1 MRSGLRL
8 LLDENIHDGV
18 LNALQAQGVDAV
30 HVRGI
35 GLSGRPD
42 NEILDAA
49 REDDRIL
56 VTRDVKDFM
65 RLARFYQSVKRE
77 FTGVL
82 LVPASFPEKEST
94 LLVRAINNWL
104 LLQRSADDFQGGVA
118 WLSRDLLQDG
128 RDLFVR
134 ESEPAW
140 IRALRRLEA
149 TA

>member
-65 RLARFYQSVKRE
+65 RLSRFYQNVKRE

-82 LVPASFPEKEST
+82 LVPASFPEKDPT
-94 LLVRAINNWL
+94 LLVRAISNWTS
-104 LLQRSADDFQGGVA
+104 LQQFTGGIPAGVA
-118 WLSRDLLQDG
+118 WLSRDLIQDG
-128 RDLFVR
+128 DGPFVR
-134 ESEPAW
+134 EPEPAW

-149 TA
+149 AT

>member
-1 MRSGLRL
+1 MSSGLRL

-18 LNALQAQGVDAV
+18 LNALLDQGVDVV

-35 GLSGRPD
+35 GLSGRSD

-65 RLARFYQSVKRE
+65 RLARFYQEMRME
-77 FTGVL
+77 FSGVL
-82 LVPASFPEKEST
+82 LVPASFPEKDST

-104 LLQRSADDFQGGVA
+104 LLQRSADDIQGGVA

-134 ESEPAW
+134 ESEPAY